1 VEARPVGVDGGE
13 EVLDVPNFGQWAS
26 FWHLPLQFALTHF
39 LVHLFS
45 LFVSACWP
53 GEPDAIPA
61 VAGQIW
67 CELSIYRFHDRY
79 KRLQKDLKG
88 SGVEHAEQI

>member
-1 VEARPVGVDGGE
+1 MYHRPWKSILMSVSGWLVEFAVEARPVGVDGGE

-45 LFVSACWP
+45 LFV
-53 GEPDAIPA
+53 
-61 VAGQIW
+61 
-67 CELSIYRFHDRY
+67 
-79 KRLQKDLKG
+79 
-88 SGVEHAEQI
+88 